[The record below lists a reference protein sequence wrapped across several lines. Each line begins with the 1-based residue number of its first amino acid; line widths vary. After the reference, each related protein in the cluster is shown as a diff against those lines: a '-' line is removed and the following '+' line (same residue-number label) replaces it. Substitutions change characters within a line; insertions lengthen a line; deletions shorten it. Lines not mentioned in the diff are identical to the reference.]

1 MVIIITNIIIIINL
15 IIIII
20 NLIIII
26 INLIII
32 IIIICATMSPYKG
45 CGQVRSSSKR
55 VRRIFK
61 DISYKKDEMRMAW

>member
-1 MVIIITNIIIIINL
+1 MVIIITNIIIIITY

-20 NLIIII
+20 NL
-26 INLIII
+26 I

-61 DISYKKDEMRMAW
+61 DISYKKVEMRMAW